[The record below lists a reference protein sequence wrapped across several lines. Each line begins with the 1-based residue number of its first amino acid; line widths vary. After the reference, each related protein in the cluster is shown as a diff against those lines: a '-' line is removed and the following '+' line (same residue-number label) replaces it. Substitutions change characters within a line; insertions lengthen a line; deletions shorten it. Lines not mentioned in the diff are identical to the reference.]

1 MKSFEQLAKSAYEAH
16 CKTFFE
22 KNLGRGIAPPVWAFL
37 GASWQACWIAA
48 AKKVVEEVQA
58 IH

>member
-16 CKTFFE
+16 CLKFIE
-22 KNLGRGIAPPVWAFL
+22 QDIGRGTSLPAWGRL
-37 GASWQACWIAA
+37 ETKWQACWIAA
-48 AKKVVEEVQA
+48 VKQVAAEVQA